1 MMQRYGTE
9 YGGWPLPAGA
19 TLGPQSVIY
28 SAGVGEDM
36 SFDLL
41 VQDACKAQIVLI
53 DPTPRAIQHY
63 REVQDFYATGIAK
76 FTGSIQPDYLDKIRD
91 ARPDFSAFQYVEKA
105 LWDCS
110 ETLQFY
116 KQTNPS
122 YVSQTLIQGLFGKE
136 AIEVP
141 TVPLKALMEEMGH
154 RRIDVLK
161 LDIEGA
167 ELKVLEQ
174 MLRDKIYPTYLCIE
188 FDLKL
193 KGGDRARET
202 EALIQRLLELSY
214 EIRSNEGWNMVF
226 ERVRVKVD

>member
-1 MMQRYGTE
+1 MKRYGTG
-9 YGGWPLPAGA
+9 YGGWPLPTDAA
-19 TLGPQSVIY
+19 LGPQSVIY

-36 SFDLL
+36 SFDIL
-41 VQDACKAQIVLI
+41 VQDTFKAQIVLI

-63 REVQDFYATGIAK
+63 REVQDYYKTKIPT
-76 FTGSIQPDYLDKIRD
+76 FTGSIQPEYVETIEA
-91 ARPDFSAFQYVEKA
+91 ARPDFSAFTYVEKA

-110 ETLQFY
+110 GTLQFY
-116 KQTNPS
+116 KQKNPK
-122 YVSQTLIQGLFGKE
+122 YVSQTLIQGLFGWD
-136 AIEVP
+136 AIQVP
-141 TVPLKALMEEMGH
+141 TVPLKTIMEELGH
-154 RRIDVLK
+154 KRLDVLK

-174 MLRDKIYPTYLCIE
+174 MLNDRIYPTYLCVE

-193 KGGDRARET
+193 KGGDKSRET

-226 ERVRVKVD
+226 ERVRVKQD